1 MTASGGVEFLQVDEV
16 YEYRAPRFFDFS
28 NEESEEDVRRAELW
42 FETSLSYDP
51 SPFVP
56 RIRESRSVQLDSL
69 CDFGNIDEIK
79 KVEVQN
85 GVCQADSKCDDEK
98 TTRNHMQEIVASM
111 NIMAEE
117 GQATVDKKDIIMSEV
132 TKPCVSA
139 IVPRKE
145 ISSSSDNS
153 SSLAL
158 AGSLNRK
165 DQCFEFPVV
174 VPDAASAACTVKA
187 QRTTK
192 MMLAPKMKESRVT
205 VEPCT
210 PKSHTLA
217 RKGVAA
223 LSSSKN
229 LTATRTVSIQKP
241 SGLKEKSKLS
251 SAQPSKNTKAKNVTN
266 VAAKNIT
273 SIGIA
278 QENQAIK
285 RQKLD
290 DGRSKQIHN
299 LKNRVLLHKSRLDL
313 ASAPD
318 VHSSGAKDDAAS
330 IKQRRPALTLTRPK
344 DPELETARR
353 VRAVRIKSSVELE
366 EEMLAKMPKFRA
378 RPLNKKIFEAPAFP
392 LFSKSSP
399 QTPVFQEFH
408 FKTMERANQH
418 ADTSSIASSLDSSVQ
433 KQIKPLKLTEPK
445 FPHLETTLRARPPKI
460 KSSEELER
468 EELEKMPKFKAWP
481 LNKKILESKGDIGL
495 FCNSK
500 PQITVPEEFHFA
512 TNDRLGPSAAI
523 DELFDKLSLHPVSS
537 NHEKKEVPKLT
548 IPNPFHLHTE
558 ERGLEKE
565 KQFVKQLLQKELEE
579 ERARIPK
586 ANPYP
591 YTTDFPVMPPKPEPK
606 QCTKPEGFQLESLIR
621 HEEELQRRMEEK
633 ERAEREEAQRRI
645 FRAQPILKDDP
656 LPLPERERKPLTEV
670 QEFALHVDHRAVQR
684 SEFDK
689 VIKEKELT
697 YKRLREEQEFTKM
710 MEEEKVVK
718 QMRRTMVPHARPLPS
733 FENPF
738 IPQKSTKEATKPKSP
753 DLRVNYRVERWQAFH
768 MR

>member
-1 MTASGGVEFLQVDEV
+1 MTASGGVEVLQVDEV

-79 KVEVQN
+79 VEVKN
-85 GVCQADSKCDDEK
+85 GVWQSDSNREDEK
-98 TTRNHMQEIVASM
+98 TTRTHMQENVASM
-111 NIMAEE
+111 KTMAEE
-117 GQATVDKKDIIMSEV
+117 GQVTVDKKDIIMSEV
-132 TKPCVSA
+132 TKPCVSV
-139 IVPRKE
+139 IVLPKE

-153 SSLAL
+153 SSLAI

-174 VPDAASAACTVKA
+174 VSGASAACTVKA

-192 MMLAPKMKESRVT
+192 MLAPKMKESHVT

-210 PKSHTLA
+210 PKSHRMA

-241 SGLKEKSKLS
+241 SVLKEKSKLS
-251 SAQPSKNTKAKNVTN
+251 SSQSSKNAKNVTN

-299 LKNRVLLHKSRLDL
+299 LKNRVLLHKSRLGL

-318 VHSSGAKDDAAS
+318 VQQDDAAS
-330 IKQRRPALTLTRPK
+330 VKQRWPALTLTRPK

-378 RPLNKKIFEAPAFP
+378 RPLNKKLFDAPAFP

-433 KQIKPLKLTEPK
+433 NQIKPLKLTEPK
-445 FPHLETTLRARPPKI
+445 VPHLETALRARPPKI

-495 FCNSK
+495 FCNTK
-500 PQITVPEEFHFA
+500 PQITVPDEFHFA
-512 TNDRLGPSAAI
+512 TDDRLGPSAAV
-523 DELFDKLSLHPVSS
+523 DELFDKLSLHPESS

-558 ERGLEKE
+558 ERGLKKE
-565 KQFVKQLLQKELEE
+565 KQFAKQLLQKELEE
-579 ERARIPK
+579 EIARIPK
-586 ANPYP
+586 GLPYP
-591 YTTDFPVMPPKPEPK
+591 YTTDFPVLPPKPKPK
-606 QCTKPEGFQLESLIR
+606 QCTKPEGFQLESLVR

-633 ERAEREEAQRRI
+633 ERAEREEAERRI
-645 FRAQPILKDDP
+645 FRARPILKDDP
-656 LPLPERERKPLTEV
+656 LPLPERERRPLTEV

-697 YKRLREEQEFTKM
+697 YKRFREEQEFAKI

-753 DLRVNYRVERWQAFH
+753 DLRVNQRIERWQAFH

>member
-1 MTASGGVEFLQVDEV
+1 MTASGGVEVLQVDEV

-56 RIRESRSVQLDSL
+56 RIRESRSIQLDSL

-79 KVEVQN
+79 VEVKN
-85 GVCQADSKCDDEK
+85 GVWQSDSNREDEK
-98 TTRNHMQEIVASM
+98 TTRTHMQEINQYA
-111 NIMAEE
+111 MAEE
-117 GQATVDKKDIIMSEV
+117 GQVTVDKKDIIMSEV
-132 TKPCVSA
+132 TKPCVSV
-139 IVPRKE
+139 IVLPKE

-153 SSLAL
+153 SSLAI
-158 AGSLNRK
+158 AGSLNGK

-174 VPDAASAACTVKA
+174 VSASAACTVKA

-192 MMLAPKMKESRVT
+192 MMLAPKMKESHVT

-210 PKSHTLA
+210 PKSHRMA

-241 SGLKEKSKLS
+241 SVLKEKSKLS
-251 SAQPSKNTKAKNVTN
+251 SSQPSKNAKNVTN
-266 VAAKNIT
+266 VAAKNVT

-299 LKNRVLLHKSRLDL
+299 LKNRVLLHKSRLGL

-318 VHSSGAKDDAAS
+318 VQQDDAAS
-330 IKQRRPALTLTRPK
+330 VKQRRPALTLTRPK

-378 RPLNKKIFEAPAFP
+378 RPLNKKLFEAPAFP

-433 KQIKPLKLTEPK
+433 NQIKPLKLTEPK
-445 FPHLETTLRARPPKI
+445 VPHLETALRARPPKI

-495 FCNSK
+495 FCNTK
-500 PQITVPEEFHFA
+500 PQITVPDEFHFA
-512 TNDRLGPSAAI
+512 TDDRLGPSAAV
-523 DELFDKLSLHPVSS
+523 DELFDKLSLHPESS

-558 ERGLEKE
+558 ERGLQKE
-565 KQFVKQLLQKELEE
+565 KQFAKQLLQKELEE
-579 ERARIPK
+579 EIARIPK
-586 ANPYP
+586 GLPYP
-591 YTTDFPVMPPKPEPK
+591 YTTDFPVLPPKPKPK
-606 QCTKPEGFQLESLIR
+606 QCTKPEGFQLESLVR
-621 HEEELQRRMEEK
+621 HEDELQRRMEEK
-633 ERAEREEAQRRI
+633 ERAEREEAERRI
-645 FRAQPILKDDP
+645 FRARPILKDDP
-656 LPLPERERKPLTEV
+656 LPLPERERRPLTEV

-697 YKRLREEQEFTKM
+697 YKRFREEQEFAKI

-753 DLRVNYRVERWQAFH
+753 DLRVNQRIERWQAFH